1 LPSLQYDPHK
11 NATHVKQ
18 TVNIHPYFSLLIS
31 EKLATLHEIKT
42 IYTLEDVL
50 NLLEVIQVNRFNDR
64 LLS

>member
-1 LPSLQYDPHK
+1 LPPLQYEPHK
-11 NATHVKQ
+11 NAAHVKQ

-31 EKLATLHEIKT
+31 EKLATLQELRT